1 MLTLWNPFDDLLRE
15 EEFWRRTPGPR
26 AAHTPAVDVIEE
38 KGAFLLKAEVPG
50 VAADQVDV
58 SLDGNVLTLKGD
70 QRHEHEDTREG
81 YRRIERRY
89 GSFQRS
95 FTLPDSVDVAAVEAT
110 LSDGVLT
117 VRVPKKPALQPRK
130 IAVQAGGLVN
140 KAKKIF
146 GKDQP
151 AEQRTA

>member
-1 MLTLWNPFDDLLRE
+1 MLTLWNPINDLLRE
-15 EEFWRRTPGPR
+15 EELGRRTPGQR
-26 AAHTPAVDVIEE
+26 AHTPAVDVVEE
-38 KGAFLLKAEVPG
+38 KGAFVLKAEVPG

-58 SLDGNVLTLKGD
+58 SLDGNVLTLKGE
-70 QRHEHEDTREG
+70 QRYEHEDTREG

-95 FTLPDSVDVAAVEAT
+95 FTLPDSVDVDAVEAS

-130 IAVQAGGLVN
+130 IAVQAGGLVS

-146 GKDQP
+146 GKEQP
-151 AEQRTA
+151 AERSA